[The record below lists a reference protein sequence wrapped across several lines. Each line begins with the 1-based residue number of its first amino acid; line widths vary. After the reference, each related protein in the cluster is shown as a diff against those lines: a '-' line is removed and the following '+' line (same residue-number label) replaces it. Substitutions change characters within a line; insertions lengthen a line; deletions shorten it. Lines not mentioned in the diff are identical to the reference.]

1 MREFGDE
8 KNKNRE
14 CYRRAVLHFLLSAF
28 IRGALVCFLGAESA
42 SIRSFHG
49 LLNIRGDAFL
59 VKVCK

>member
-1 MREFGDE
+1 MKVFGGE
-8 KNKNRE
+8 KNKNCE
-14 CYRRAVLHFLLSAF
+14 CGRRAVLSFLLSAF

-42 SIRSFHG
+42 SILSFHG